1 MQLGCSTDLES
12 FYPAPQAIG
21 SETTSFTSYRGRK
34 MSKNALFRIFS
45 YFGGPQT
52 PNRAEI
58 EVHDPGTHR
67 SRRRGLPDAVEL
79 SSLAVVLTE

>member
-1 MQLGCSTDLES
+1 MELEYP
-12 FYPAPQAIG
+12 YPAPQAVG
-21 SETTSFTSYRGRK
+21 PGLSRFTRNVGRK

-67 SRRRGLPDAVEL
+67 SRRQGLPDAVERT
-79 SSLAVVLTE
+79 SLAVAVTE